1 MILIVLSMGN
11 KEGTLESG
19 GSWWLLRYQE
29 KGGDGLMREVVFRL
43 KHHKRLIELV
53 NILREPKADK

>member
-1 MILIVLSMGN
+1 MNLIVLSMGN
-11 KEGTLESG
+11 KEGTWEPG

-43 KHHKRLIELV
+43 KHLMHKK
-53 NILREPKADK
+53 NG